1 MVAKVTISPISL
13 VQPLTRSPFLTQVN
27 AWNLVSVRDALS
39 GLENRVAPLLH
50 CLRSQKTSQDEVVE
64 VLVSV
69 DLTISTLQE
78 KQDLKDKLTPPPH
91 PQPQSTPWRSS
102 CNQQGKRGHYAR
114 ARANRHAR
122 TLPNPKAIGPEIEE
136 GAVNQRPLQELFLLS
151 SG

>member
-1 MVAKVTISPISL
+1 MRATPGDGTVLTFARDFRIGHIPKTVGIKAEWLKVSDIAAPTTAEINTALSNTGLGTEIIPDETATFYTFMVAKVTIYPISL

-69 DLTISTLQE
+69 DLTIWTLQ
-78 KQDLKDKLTPPPH
+78 
-91 PQPQSTPWRSS
+91 
-102 CNQQGKRGHYAR
+102 
-114 ARANRHAR
+114 
-122 TLPNPKAIGPEIEE
+122 
-136 GAVNQRPLQELFLLS
+136 
-151 SG
+151 